1 MQYIRELPFTQQMQY
16 VQYGT
21 PLPTTIKDQVQD
33 KEIHQN
39 SSKIHQN
46 ALELA
51 QDAETLEEIAG
62 LVSSN
67 HADIQKIVEIF
78 TRLQKEANNKLA
90 EINERL
96 EKLEL
101 QVYAFPRAEASL
113 HCVDFI

>member
-1 MQYIRELPFTQQMQY
+1 MEYIRQLQFTQQMQY
-16 VQYGT
+16 VQHGT
-21 PLPTTIKDQVQD
+21 PTFGTYKDQVQD
-33 KEIHQN
+33 QEIHR
-39 SSKIHQN
+39 N

-51 QDAETLEEIAG
+51 QDADTINEITG
-62 LVSSN
+62 LVASN

-101 QVYAFPRAEASL
+101 QVYAFPRTEASL